1 MEGEEP
7 EAKEDSEVE
16 KQPKTEGQSQEEVK
30 TEKTFQTGEQAQV
43 PDEKLVDGI
52 VADEPLKPVTNLP
65 IKDGIAGRG
74 EERKLADGVKERV
87 SVKEK
92 LAQMTA
98 RIGRDKAYGHKT
110 AENTDIKTNKG
121 KEESL

>member
-1 MEGEEP
+1 M
-7 EAKEDSEVE
+7 
-16 KQPKTEGQSQEEVK
+16 
-30 TEKTFQTGEQAQV
+30 
-43 PDEKLVDGI
+43 PDEKLEDGI
-52 VADEPLKPVTNLP
+52 VADEPLKPVINLP
-65 IKDGIAGRG
+65 VTDKVTGHG

-98 RIGRDKAYGHKT
+98 KIGKDKAYGQKT
-110 AENTDIKTNKG
+110 AENTDIKKNKG